1 MSMKTFI
8 WGGMFAGSGIGSI
21 VPLLWGAS
29 ALSLSSVV
37 LSAVGGIAGIW
48 AGYQAGKSLGL

>member
-1 MSMKTFI
+1 
-8 WGGMFAGSGIGSI
+8 MFAGSGIGSV

-29 ALSLSSVV
+29 AFSLSSVV

-48 AGYQAGKSLGL
+48 AGYHVGKSLGV

>member
-8 WGGMFAGSGIGSI
+8 WGGMFVGSGIGSV

-29 ALSLSSVV
+29 ALSMSSLI
-37 LSAVGGIAGIW
+37 LSAVGGVAGIW
-48 AGYQAGKSLGL
+48 TGYQMGKSMGL